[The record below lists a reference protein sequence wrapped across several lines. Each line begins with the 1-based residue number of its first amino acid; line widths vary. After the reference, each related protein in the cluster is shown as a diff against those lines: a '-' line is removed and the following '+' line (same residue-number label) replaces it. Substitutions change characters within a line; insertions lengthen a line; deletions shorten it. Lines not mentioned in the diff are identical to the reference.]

1 MMDGCVQVVK
11 RFEGVPSLSLLS
23 STETSLARHTLQ
35 SQEKE
40 GLVTSRTTSCSGD
53 RIWSRPIRFE
63 ILNLL
68 LSNALL
74 AARAYSRPA
83 WFAVTRDVFCNYC
96 IPPEQLVVREVT
108 RPSFSCSARFPR
120 GLKGVASETIQRHR
134 KFSTVFGHTSLK
146 SSNTILPAGD

>member
-1 MMDGCVQVVK
+1 MCMLV
-11 RFEGVPSLSLLS
+11 SLSPRPTS
-23 STETSLARHTLQ
+23 CSTGCISGAGSSLARHTLQ
-35 SQEKE
+35 SAGKE

-74 AARAYSRPA
+74 AAREHIASSA

-96 IPPEQLVVREVT
+96 IPPEQLVVREAT
-108 RPSFSCSARFPR
+108 RPSF
-120 GLKGVASETIQRHR
+120 
-134 KFSTVFGHTSLK
+134 
-146 SSNTILPAGD
+146 PAD